1 MSKEIGGLIWIRRR
15 ILVFKI
21 KYLKKT
27 GGINHEKE
35 KMVEW

>member
-1 MSKEIGGLIWIRRR
+1 VIRRR

-27 GGINHEKE
+27 GGINNEKE
-35 KMVEW
+35 KMGE